1 MNRTHVLWGGRGVV
15 LHDPTQELAQVRAKQ
30 LLVINYGANRALTE
44 QVMED
49 GGWIS
54 ALQEEGRRR
63 DVVFMG
69 RSNLCQEAAFER
81 QGKLRT
87 N

>member
-1 MNRTHVLWGGRGVV
+1 MG
-15 LHDPTQELAQVRAKQ
+15 
-30 LLVINYGANRALTE
+30 LTE

-54 ALQEEGRRR
+54 ALQEEGRGR
-63 DVVFMG
+63 DVVFKG

-87 N
+87 NKTTAGNAVQL